1 MLHIFGVIGMYCS
14 PLPSKRVT
22 TKRPQVPAQLPRD
35 TLPENRHS
43 QKEPYLPTTRFQ
55 VRAVRKNSLFPFN
68 YTTPRSGV
76 PNSKAH
82 TPISTNKVAICLTL
96 GCSPKSSASY
106 NSSHICLG
114 AFGMSHPYQAN
125 KISYDDRILDIFHLT
140 RHRSSHN
147 KFEIMNFYMN
157 HTPSTSKKNVLSHTI
172 QVWFIFT
179 Y

>member
-1 MLHIFGVIGMYCS
+1 MYCS

-35 TLPENRHS
+35 TLPENRPSH
-43 QKEPYLPTTRFQ
+43 KEPYLPTTRFQ
-55 VRAVRKNSLFPFN
+55 MRAVRKNSLFPFN
-68 YTTPRSGV
+68 YTTPRCGV

-114 AFGMSHPYQAN
+114 AFGMSHIKQTRYHMM
-125 KISYDDRILDIFHLT
+125 IESLIYSILRGIDPPT
-140 RHRSSHN
+140 
-147 KFEIMNFYMN
+147 
-157 HTPSTSKKNVLSHTI
+157 TSLK
-172 QVWFIFT
+172 
-179 Y
+179 